1 MIDPLVPL
9 IISVSLAL
17 LFFMAA
23 RHKLSSQRHFQAQLS
38 AYQLLPESI
47 LPVTARA
54 LPWLEMS
61 LVALLLI
68 PSTRVFAAAAAALM
82 LTVYALAM
90 AVNLRRGRGE
100 IDCGCGDKPQTLSI
114 WLVARNAVLAA
125 GALLLTVPV
134 VERGLYLADTIFLI
148 LLTGVLSIAYLAVE
162 QLVRNHSGLTREE
175 LQ

>member
-9 IISVSLAL
+9 VISVSLAL

-38 AYQLLPESI
+38 AYRLLPEII
-47 LPVTARA
+47 LPFAARI

-61 LVALLLI
+61 LVVLLLI
-68 PSTRVFAAAAAALM
+68 PLTRVFAATAAALM

-90 AVNLRRGRGE
+90 TVNLIRGLGA

-114 WLVARNAVLAA
+114 WLVVRNAVLAT

-134 VERGLYLADTIFLI
+134 VERDLNFADVIFLI
-148 LLTGVLSIAYLAVE
+148 LLTAVLSMSYLTVE
-162 QLVRNHSGLTREE
+162 QLVRNYSGLTKKE